1 MGDKAVSS
9 IICTLFPENILPHV
23 YYSFKGA
30 LKSAAYN
37 LKEMLVR
44 ITSVKTAGMGVKALE
59 SASSQWAYLFLTGS
73 FLGIL

>member
-37 LKEMLVR
+37 LKEMLV
-44 ITSVKTAGMGVKALE
+44 GVKALE
-59 SASSQWAYLFLTGS
+59 SASSQWAYLFFDGQ
-73 FLGIL
+73 FFGDFVGIIAFTA